1 MRPSPVSLEP
11 SRILTEAAA
20 PLASSF
26 ASSLAYLIVRL
37 GQHSPIAPWRLLF
50 LIEGFPSVIAAAF
63 AYNLIPDSPQAASYL
78 TPREKQIAVH
88 RLRPS
93 DPPARGAPREKEK
106 GINFAQAVA
115 ALRSPVAWLTAS
127 MFFLTNMAY
136 SSFPV
141 FLPTIIH
148 SIGHSTLTSQA
159 LSFPPYL
166 LAFATVLLTA
176 RLSDHYATRAPFLIA
191 HALLSSLGYFVLSLS
206 EPLSLSPLVRYL
218 ALFPACA
225 GFFSVVCLTVTWSI
239 NNQPNPS
246 SQGSSFALL
255 QLIGQCG
262 PLLGTRLYP
271 TSDEPFFAPG
281 MRACAAAMLG
291 VAALCFALRTYMRRW
306 NERACSELRRPLMEG
321 EAAEGKGPEEGF
333 RYML

>member
-1 MRPSPVSLEP
+1 
-11 SRILTEAAA
+11 
-20 PLASSF
+20 
-26 ASSLAYLIVRL
+26 
-37 GQHSPIAPWRLLF
+37 
-50 LIEGFPSVIAAAF
+50 
-63 AYNLIPDSPQAASYL
+63 
-78 TPREKQIAVH
+78 
-88 RLRPS
+88 
-93 DPPARGAPREKEK
+93 
-106 GINFAQAVA
+106 
-115 ALRSPVAWLTAS
+115 

-176 RLSDHYATRAPFLIA
+176 RLSDHYATRGPFLIA
-191 HALLSSLGYFVLSLS
+191 HALLSASGYLLLSLS
-206 EPLSLSPLVRYL
+206 EPLSLPPLVRYL

-255 QLIGQCG
+255 QLVGQCG
-262 PLLGTRLYP
+262 PLVGTRLYP

-291 VAALCFALRTYMRRW
+291 VAVLCFALRAYMRRW
-306 NERACSELRRPLMEG
+306 NDRAGSDLRRPLMEA
-321 EAAEGKGPEEGF
+321 EAVEGKGSDEEF

>member
-1 MRPSPVSLEP
+1 
-11 SRILTEAAA
+11 
-20 PLASSF
+20 
-26 ASSLAYLIVRL
+26 
-37 GQHSPIAPWRLLF
+37 
-50 LIEGFPSVIAAAF
+50 
-63 AYNLIPDSPQAASYL
+63 
-78 TPREKQIAVH
+78 
-88 RLRPS
+88 
-93 DPPARGAPREKEK
+93 
-106 GINFAQAVA
+106 
-115 ALRSPVAWLTAS
+115 

-148 SIGHSTLTSQA
+148 SAGNSTLASQA

-166 LAFATVLLTA
+166 LAFVTVLLTA
-176 RLSDHYATRAPFLIA
+176 RLSDHYSARAPFLIA
-191 HALLSSLGYFVLSLS
+191 HALLSFLGYALLSLS
-206 EPLSLSPLVRYL
+206 EPLALPRWARYL

-262 PLLGTRLYP
+262 PLVGTRLYP
-271 TSDEPFFAPG
+271 DTDGPYFAPG
-281 MRACAAAMLG
+281 MRACSVAMLG
-291 VAALCFALRTYMRRW
+291 VAALCLVLRIYMKRW
-306 NERACSELRRPLMEG
+306 NARVGSDLRRPLMEG
-321 EAAEGKGPEEGF
+321 EAVEVKGDDEF

>member
-1 MRPSPVSLEP
+1 
-11 SRILTEAAA
+11 
-20 PLASSF
+20 
-26 ASSLAYLIVRL
+26 
-37 GQHSPIAPWRLLF
+37 
-50 LIEGFPSVIAAAF
+50 
-63 AYNLIPDSPQAASYL
+63 
-78 TPREKQIAVH
+78 
-88 RLRPS
+88 
-93 DPPARGAPREKEK
+93 
-106 GINFAQAVA
+106 
-115 ALRSPVAWLTAS
+115 

-166 LAFATVLLTA
+166 LAFVTVLLTA
-176 RLSDHYATRAPFLIA
+176 RLSDHYAVRAPFLIA
-191 HALLSSLGYFVLSLS
+191 HALLSALGYLLLSLS
-206 EPLSLSPLVRYL
+206 EPLSLSPHVRYL
-218 ALFPACA
+218 ALFPACV

-281 MRACAAAMLG
+281 MRACAVAMMG
-291 VAALCFALRTYMRRW
+291 VAGLCLALRTYMKRW
-306 NERACSELRRPLMEG
+306 NERAGSELRRPLME
-321 EAAEGKGPEEGF
+321 EEMVEDKGPDEEF